1 MSGEVSAT
9 GRALASA
16 AKQYGLTQRELAS
29 MLGVSDRMVRQV
41 LSGAKPGRNLEAA
54 AKQLAGEGRITERP
68 TRREQRVR
76 TPSGVSR
83 ERVKPTAAGTPG
95 GAERVRT
102 SAETG
107 GRRQTV
113 VETPARGLGRER
125 SRAAILSD
133 LEARRGGQRDRG
145 GRRVTIRITTKA
157 GNTYTLGGKGGYDPK
172 QVARRM
178 RGEGDPFEW
187 LADEAGALT
196 NCTGSGGPPTAGN
209 ITAVQLTYF

>member
-1 MSGEVSAT
+1 MASPSET
-9 GRALASA
+9 GRALSA
-16 AKQYGLTQRELAS
+16 AARQYGLTQRELAA

-54 AKQLAGEGRITERP
+54 AKQLAQEGRITERP
-68 TRREQRVR
+68 TRREQKIR

-95 GAERVRT
+95 GAERVR
-102 SAETG
+102 SSVEGG

-113 VETPARGLGRER
+113 VETPKRGLGRER
-125 SRAAILSD
+125 AREAILTD
-133 LEARRGGQRDRG
+133 LEARRGGRRDRA
-145 GRRVTIRITTKA
+145 GRRVTIRVTTKA

-178 RGEGDPFEW
+178 REEGDPFDW
-187 LADEAGALT
+187 LADEAGSLT
-196 NCTGSGGPPTAGN
+196 NCTGSGGPPAAGN
-209 ITAVQLTYF
+209 IVAVQLTYF